1 LRRKATDAELSQCL
15 ALTRDAIK
23 VAGNTEGLRQM
34 LKAVLLESEFVY
46 RMEFGEGKPDMFGR
60 VVLSPREAA
69 DALAYAVGD
78 RGPDEQLLNAAE
90 SGKLTTKADFERE
103 TLRLLADPTNF
114 AGPVDKSLGFQA
126 STTST
131 HPRLVRFFREFFG
144 YPMAVKVFKD
154 GKRADGHFANADR
167 GNTQTPG
174 RLIDEADRLVV
185 WALDRDKSVFETLL
199 TTERFFVYHPIDNEK
214 GQALIDKWKAAYDA
228 LKDTDWKK
236 NPDKVAADHADVI
249 KKYLDPKGLPG
260 RSKAR
265 HDNSVA
271 RMMTHF
277 EYTFGRGRNPFTV
290 LPWAHGNQYWYSPIY
305 NLPTMPGRE
314 GKYGGNDGFDY
325 HPVQPFPLANRKGI
339 LTHPA
344 WLVAFSANTASDPI
358 RRGRWIREKL
368 LAGVVPDI
376 PITVDAKVP
385 EDPHR
390 TLRERVSSVTKGAAC
405 IKCHSRMNDLGYPL
419 EQFDDFGRFRTIEPL
434 EHPDNL
440 ITTGYGKSTFDT
452 YKTKPVD
459 PTGVLVGTGDPKLDG
474 PVKDSFELIDRLE
487 KSDRVRQSI
496 IRHAFR
502 FFLGRNELPS
512 DSQTL
517 IEADR
522 AYLTSGGSFKAVIV
536 ALLTSDSFIYRKNLG
551 KRT

>member
-1 LRRKATDAELSQCL
+1 
-15 ALTRDAIK
+15 
-23 VAGNTEGLRQM
+23 
-34 LKAVLLESEFVY
+34 
-46 RMEFGEGKPDMFGR
+46 
-60 VVLSPREAA
+60 
-69 DALAYAVGD
+69 
-78 RGPDEQLLNAAE
+78 
-90 SGKLTTKADFERE
+90 
-103 TLRLLADPTNF
+103 
-114 AGPVDKSLGFQA
+114 
-126 STTST
+126 
-131 HPRLVRFFREFFG
+131 
-144 YPMAVKVFKD
+144 
-154 GKRADGHFANADR
+154 
-167 GNTQTPG
+167 
-174 RLIDEADRLVV
+174 
-185 WALDRDKSVFETLL
+185 
-199 TTERFFVYHPIDNEK
+199 
-214 GQALIDKWKAAYDA
+214 
-228 LKDTDWKK
+228 
-236 NPDKVAADHADVI
+236 
-249 KKYLDPKGLPG
+249 
-260 RSKAR
+260 
-265 HDNSVA
+265 
-271 RMMTHF
+271 
-277 EYTFGRGRNPFTV
+277 
-290 LPWAHGNQYWYSPIY
+290 
-305 NLPTMPGRE
+305 MPGRE